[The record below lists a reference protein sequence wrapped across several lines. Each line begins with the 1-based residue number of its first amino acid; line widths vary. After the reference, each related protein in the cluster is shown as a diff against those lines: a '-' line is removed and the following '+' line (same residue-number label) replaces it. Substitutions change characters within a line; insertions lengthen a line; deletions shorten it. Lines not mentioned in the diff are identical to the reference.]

1 MKNDRSELLENLSC
15 AQIVDCSQ
23 AGSKNLAKYKK
34 IVKGKVV
41 IYYYCY
47 KCNKPI
53 KPTKDRPEKRIQ
65 RRESISTAEVLAI
78 HPKTQKS
85 TDEPV
90 FKSQGILDR
99 NIKQSTLDKYGVKI
113 TQNGE
118 HYYPYGEDVHKIRG
132 KNKNFRWS
140 GDGKKNPLFGMD
152 VYPAGC
158 AKIITVVEGELDAL
172 ASSQMLSADMRF
184 PVVSVRDGCA
194 SAVKSCKDAYEYLSS
209 FTQIVFCFDN
219 DDVGQKAQLECAE
232 LFPNKA
238 KLMKMRKGYKDACDY
253 SSDSAFKS
261 FTEDWWASQVF
272 MPDGI
277 VKGKDLK
284 SLVLEPLQ
292 KSIAIYPYGSLND
305 LTGGIRSS
313 EMVVITAGSG
323 LGKSQFLR
331 EIIYKLLKSTDENIG
346 LLFLEESVKRT
357 ALSIMSLD
365 AMKPLHLN
373 ETEAT
378 QEEKQVAFDATLGT
392 GRLFLFDSFGSTSV
406 DNIINRVRYMAKALD
421 CKFIFLDHISIVV
434 SDQQQGDERRAL
446 DEITTKLRMLCQE
459 CDITLFAVSHLRR
472 PTGTGHEEG
481 SVTSLSQLRGSGA
494 IGQLSDMVLGLERNS
509 QADDVTERHTTRVRV
524 IKNRY
529 SGLTG
534 KACALYYDR
543 NTGRMNEVFEEDLEE
558 AK

>member
-1 MKNDRSELLENLSC
+1 MKTKSKFIRNLSC
-15 AQIVDCSQ
+15 SQIVNCSDS
-23 AGSKNLAKYKK
+23 GSSNVGEYEKEDGSSYFF
-34 IVKGKVV
+34 
-41 IYYYCY
+41 CY
-47 KCNKPI
+47 KCNKPLKSDK
-53 KPTKDRPEKRIQ
+53 KPVEA
-65 RRESISTAEVLAI
+65 REGVSTAEVLSI
-78 HPKTQKS
+78 HPKAQKDAS
-85 TDEPV
+85 EPV

-99 NIKQSTLDKYGVKI
+99 NIKQNTLEKYGVKI

-118 HYYPYGEDVHKIRG
+118 HYYPYGKDVFKIRG

-140 GDGKKNPLFGMD
+140 GGGDKKPLFGMD
-152 VYPAGC
+152 VYPSGC
-158 AKIITVVEGELDAL
+158 AKIITVVEGELDSL
-172 ASSQMLSADMRF
+172 AASQMLSADLRF

-209 FTQIVFCFDN
+209 FSQIVFCFDN

-238 KLMKMRKGYKDACDY
+238 KMMKMRKGYKDACDY
-253 SSDSAFKS
+253 STDSAFKH
-261 FTEDWWASQVF
+261 FTEDWWASQVY

-292 KSIAIYPYGSLND
+292 KSIAIYPYGGLND

-313 EMVVITAGSG
+313 ELVCITAGSG

-331 EIIYKLLKSTDENIG
+331 EIVYKLLKATEENIG
-346 LLFLEESVKRT
+346 LMFLEESVKRT

-472 PTGTGHEEG
+472 PPGTGHEEG
-481 SVTSLSQLRGSGA
+481 AVTSLSQLRGSGA
-494 IGQLSDMVLGLERNS
+494 IGQLSDMVFGLERHS

-543 NTGRMNEVFEEDLEE
+543 STGRMNEVFEEDLEE
-558 AK
+558 PK

>member
-1 MKNDRSELLENLSC
+1 MKTKSKFIRNLPCS
-15 AQIVDCSQ
+15 QIVDCSDS
-23 AGSKNLAKYKK
+23 GSSNVGEYEKEDGSN
-34 IVKGKVV
+34 
-41 IYYYCY
+41 YYFCY
-47 KCNKPI
+47 KCNKPLKRDK
-53 KPTKDRPEKRIQ
+53 KPVESHQ
-65 RRESISTAEVLAI
+65 SISTAEVLSI
-78 HPKTQKS
+78 HPKAQKDAS
-85 TDEPV
+85 EPV
-90 FKSQGILDR
+90 FKPQGIPDR
-99 NIKQSTLDKYGVKI
+99 NIKQSTLEKYGVKI

-118 HYYPYGEDVHKIRG
+118 HYYPYGKDVFKIRG
-132 KNKNFRWS
+132 KNKSFRWFGG
-140 GDGKKNPLFGMD
+140 GDKKPLFGMD
-152 VYPAGC
+152 VYPSGC
-158 AKIITVVEGELDAL
+158 AKIITVVEGELDSL
-172 ASSQMLSADMRF
+172 AASQMLSADLRF

-209 FTQIVFCFDN
+209 FSQIVFCFDN

-238 KLMKMRKGYKDACDY
+238 KMMKMRKGYKDACDY
-253 SSDSAFKS
+253 STDSAFKH
-261 FTEDWWASQVF
+261 FTEDWWASQVY

-292 KSIAIYPYGSLND
+292 KSIAIYPYGGLND

-313 EMVVITAGSG
+313 ELVCITAGSG

-331 EIIYKLLKSTDENIG
+331 EIVYKLLKSTEENIG
-346 LLFLEESVKRT
+346 LMFLEESVKRT

-406 DNIINRVRYMAKALD
+406 DNIINRVRYMARALD

-472 PTGTGHEEG
+472 PPGTGHEEG
-481 SVTSLSQLRGSGA
+481 AVTSLSQLRGSGA
-494 IGQLSDMVLGLERNS
+494 IGQLSDMVFGLERHS

-543 NTGRMNEVFEEDLEE
+543 STGRMNEVFEEDLEE

>member
-1 MKNDRSELLENLSC
+1 MKTKSKFIRNLSC
-15 AQIVDCSQ
+15 SQIVNCSDS
-23 AGSKNLAKYKK
+23 GSSNVGEYEKEDGSSYFF
-34 IVKGKVV
+34 
-41 IYYYCY
+41 CY
-47 KCNKPI
+47 KCNKPLKSDK
-53 KPTKDRPEKRIQ
+53 KPVEA
-65 RRESISTAEVLAI
+65 REGVSTAEVLSI
-78 HPKTQKS
+78 HPKAQKDAS
-85 TDEPV
+85 EPV

-99 NIKQSTLDKYGVKI
+99 NIKQNTLEKYGVKI

-118 HYYPYGEDVHKIRG
+118 HYYPYGKDVFKIRG

-140 GDGKKNPLFGMD
+140 GVSDKKPLFGMD
-152 VYPAGC
+152 VYPSGC
-158 AKIITVVEGELDAL
+158 AKIITVVEGELDSL
-172 ASSQMLSADMRF
+172 AASQMLSADLRF

-209 FTQIVFCFDN
+209 FSQIVFCFDN

-238 KLMKMRKGYKDACDY
+238 KMMKMRKGYKDACDY
-253 SSDSAFKS
+253 STDSAFKH
-261 FTEDWWASQVF
+261 FTEDWWASQVY

-292 KSIAIYPYGSLND
+292 KSIAIYPYGGLND

-313 EMVVITAGSG
+313 ELVCITAGSG

-331 EIIYKLLKSTDENIG
+331 EIVYKLLKATEENIG
-346 LLFLEESVKRT
+346 LMFLEESVKRT

-472 PTGTGHEEG
+472 PPGTGHEEG
-481 SVTSLSQLRGSGA
+481 AVTSLSQLRGSGA
-494 IGQLSDMVLGLERNS
+494 IGQLSDMVFGLERHS

-543 NTGRMNEVFEEDLEE
+543 STGRMNEVFEEDLEE
-558 AK
+558 PK

>member
-1 MKNDRSELLENLSC
+1 MKTKSKFVRNLSC
-15 AQIVDCSQ
+15 SQITECSQ
-23 AGSKNLAKYKK
+23 AGSSNVGEYEKDD
-34 IVKGKVV
+34 GSS
-41 IYYYCY
+41 YYFCY
-47 KCNKPI
+47 KCNKPLKCDI
-53 KPTKDRPEKRIQ
+53 KPVDGHQ
-65 RRESISTAEVLAI
+65 GVSTADLI
-78 HPKTQKS
+78 QLMPKGEKA
-85 TDEPV
+85 TDEPI
-90 FKSQGILDR
+90 FKPQGILDR
-99 NIKQSTLDKYGVKI
+99 NIKQSTLEKYGVKI
-113 TQNGE
+113 ALNGA
-118 HYYPYGEDVHKIRG
+118 HYYPYGKDIFKIRG

-140 GDGKKNPLFGMD
+140 GDGEKNPLFGMD

-194 SAVKSCKDAYEYLSS
+194 SAIKSCKDAYEYLSS

-253 SSDSAFKS
+253 SSDSAFKH

-446 DEITTKLRMLCQE
+446 DEICTRLRMLVQE
-459 CDITLFAVSHLRR
+459 SDITLFAVSHLRR

-481 SVTSLSQLRGSGA
+481 SVTSLSQLRGSAA
-494 IGQLSDMVLGLERNS
+494 IGSLSDQVIGLERNS

>member
-1 MKNDRSELLENLSC
+1 MKTKSKFIRNLSC
-15 AQIVDCSQ
+15 SQIVDCSDS
-23 AGSKNLAKYKK
+23 GSSNVGEYEKEDGSSYFF
-34 IVKGKVV
+34 
-41 IYYYCY
+41 CY
-47 KCNKPI
+47 KCNKPLKHDK
-53 KPTKDRPEKRIQ
+53 KPVEAHH
-65 RRESISTAEVLAI
+65 SVSTAEVLSI
-78 HPKTQKS
+78 HPKAQKDAS
-85 TDEPV
+85 EPV
-90 FKSQGILDR
+90 LSLEGISDR
-99 NIKQSTLDKYGVKI
+99 NIKQSTLEKYGVKI

-118 HYYPYGEDVHKIRG
+118 HYYPYGKDVFKIRG

-140 GDGKKNPLFGMD
+140 GVGDKKPLFGMD
-152 VYPAGC
+152 VYPSGC
-158 AKIITVVEGELDAL
+158 AKIITVVEGELDSL
-172 ASSQMLSADMRF
+172 AASQMLSADLRF

-209 FTQIVFCFDN
+209 FSQIVFCFDN

-238 KLMKMRKGYKDACDY
+238 KMMKMRKGYKDACDY
-253 SSDSAFKS
+253 STDSAFKH
-261 FTEDWWASQVF
+261 FTEDWWASQVY

-292 KSIAIYPYGSLND
+292 KSIAIYPYGGLND

-313 EMVVITAGSG
+313 ELVCITAGSG

-331 EIIYKLLKSTDENIG
+331 EIVYKLLKATEENIG
-346 LLFLEESVKRT
+346 LMFLEESVKRT

-472 PTGTGHEEG
+472 PPGTGHEEG
-481 SVTSLSQLRGSGA
+481 AVTSLSQLRGSGA
-494 IGQLSDMVLGLERNS
+494 IGQLSDMVFGLERHS

-543 NTGRMNEVFEEDLEE
+543 STGRMNEVFDEDLEE
-558 AK
+558 VK

>member
-1 MKNDRSELLENLSC
+1 MKTKSKFIRNLSC
-15 AQIVDCSQ
+15 SQIVNCSDS
-23 AGSKNLAKYKK
+23 GSSNVGEYEKEDGSSYFF
-34 IVKGKVV
+34 
-41 IYYYCY
+41 CY
-47 KCNKPI
+47 KCNKPLKSDK
-53 KPTKDRPEKRIQ
+53 KPVEA
-65 RRESISTAEVLAI
+65 REGVSTAEVLSI
-78 HPKTQKS
+78 HPKAQKDAS
-85 TDEPV
+85 EPV

-99 NIKQSTLDKYGVKI
+99 NIKQNTLEKYGVKI

-118 HYYPYGEDVHKIRG
+118 HYYPYGKDVFKIRG

-140 GDGKKNPLFGMD
+140 GGGDKKPLFGMD
-152 VYPAGC
+152 VYPSGC
-158 AKIITVVEGELDAL
+158 AKIITVVEGELDSL
-172 ASSQMLSADMRF
+172 AASQMLSADLRF

-209 FTQIVFCFDN
+209 FSQIVFCFDN

-238 KLMKMRKGYKDACDY
+238 KMMKMRKGYKDACDY
-253 SSDSAFKS
+253 STDSAFKH
-261 FTEDWWASQVF
+261 FTEDWWASQVY

-292 KSIAIYPYGSLND
+292 KSIAIYPYGGLND

-313 EMVVITAGSG
+313 ELVCITAGSG

-331 EIIYKLLKSTDENIG
+331 EIVYKLLKATEENIG
-346 LLFLEESVKRT
+346 LMFLEESVKRT

-472 PTGTGHEEG
+472 PPGTGHEEG
-481 SVTSLSQLRGSGA
+481 AVTSLSQLRGSGA
-494 IGQLSDMVLGLERNS
+494 IGQLSDMVFGLERHS

-543 NTGRMNEVFEEDLEE
+543 STGRMNEVFEEDLEE

>member
-1 MKNDRSELLENLSC
+1 
-15 AQIVDCSQ
+15 
-23 AGSKNLAKYKK
+23 
-34 IVKGKVV
+34 
-41 IYYYCY
+41 
-47 KCNKPI
+47 
-53 KPTKDRPEKRIQ
+53 
-65 RRESISTAEVLAI
+65 
-78 HPKTQKS
+78 
-85 TDEPV
+85 
-90 FKSQGILDR
+90 
-99 NIKQSTLDKYGVKI
+99 
-113 TQNGE
+113 
-118 HYYPYGEDVHKIRG
+118 
-132 KNKNFRWS
+132 
-140 GDGKKNPLFGMD
+140 MD
-152 VYPAGC
+152 VYPSGC
-158 AKIITVVEGELDAL
+158 AKIITVVEGELDSL
-172 ASSQMLSADMRF
+172 AASQMLSADLRF

-209 FTQIVFCFDN
+209 FSQIVFCFDN

-238 KLMKMRKGYKDACDY
+238 KMMKMRKGYKDACDY
-253 SSDSAFKS
+253 STDSAFKH
-261 FTEDWWASQVF
+261 FTEDWWASQVY

-292 KSIAIYPYGSLND
+292 KSIAIYPYGGLND

-313 EMVVITAGSG
+313 ELVCITAGSG

-331 EIIYKLLKSTDENIG
+331 EIVYKLLKSTEENIG
-346 LLFLEESVKRT
+346 LMFLEESVKRT

-406 DNIINRVRYMAKALD
+406 DNIINRVRYMARALD

-472 PTGTGHEEG
+472 PPGTGHEEG
-481 SVTSLSQLRGSGA
+481 AVTSLSQLRGSGA
-494 IGQLSDMVLGLERNS
+494 IGQLSDMVFGLERHS

-543 NTGRMNEVFEEDLEE
+543 STGRMNEVFEEDLEE

>member
-1 MKNDRSELLENLSC
+1 MKTKSKFIRNLSC
-15 AQIVDCSQ
+15 SQIVDCSDS
-23 AGSKNLAKYKK
+23 GSSNVGEYEKED
-34 IVKGKVV
+34 GSS
-41 IYYYCY
+41 YYFCY
-47 KCNKPI
+47 KCNKPLKRNK
-53 KPTKDRPEKRIQ
+53 KPVEAHQ
-65 RRESISTAEVLAI
+65 SISTAEVLSI
-78 HPKTQKS
+78 HPKAQK
-85 TDEPV
+85 DAGEPV
-90 FKSQGILDR
+90 FKPQGISDR
-99 NIKQSTLDKYGVKI
+99 NIKQSTLEKYGVKI

-118 HYYPYGEDVHKIRG
+118 HYYPYGKDVHKIRG

-140 GDGKKNPLFGMD
+140 GGGDKKPLFGMD
-152 VYPAGC
+152 VYQAGC

-172 ASSQMLSADMRF
+172 AGCQMLSGDNKLRF

-209 FTQIVFCFDN
+209 FSQIVFCFDN

-238 KLMKMRKGYKDACDY
+238 KMMKMRKGYKDACDY
-253 SSDSAFKS
+253 STDSAFKH
-261 FTEDWWASQVF
+261 FTEDWWASQVY

-292 KSIAIYPYGSLND
+292 KSIAIYPYGGLND

-313 EMVVITAGSG
+313 ELVCITAGSG

-331 EIIYKLLKSTDENIG
+331 EIVYKLLKATEENIG
-346 LLFLEESVKRT
+346 LMFLEESVKRT

-472 PTGTGHEEG
+472 PPGTGHEEG
-481 SVTSLSQLRGSGA
+481 AVTSLSQLRGSGA
-494 IGQLSDMVLGLERNS
+494 IGQLSDMVFGLERHS

-543 NTGRMNEVFEEDLEE
+543 STGRMNEVFEEDLEE
-558 AK
+558 VK

>member
-1 MKNDRSELLENLSC
+1 MKTKSKFIRNLPCS
-15 AQIVDCSQ
+15 QIVDCPDS
-23 AGSKNLAKYKK
+23 GSSNVGEYEKED
-34 IVKGKVV
+34 GSS
-41 IYYYCY
+41 YYFCY
-47 KCNKPI
+47 KCNKPLKHDK
-53 KPTKDRPEKRIQ
+53 KPVEAHQ
-65 RRESISTAEVLAI
+65 SISTAEVLSI
-78 HPKTQKS
+78 HPKAQKDAS
-85 TDEPV
+85 EPV
-90 FKSQGILDR
+90 FKSQGISDR
-99 NIKQSTLDKYGVKI
+99 NIKQSTLEKYGVKI

-118 HYYPYGEDVHKIRG
+118 HYYPYGKDVFKIRG

-140 GDGKKNPLFGMD
+140 GVGDKKPLFGMD
-152 VYPAGC
+152 VYPSGC
-158 AKIITVVEGELDAL
+158 AKIITVVEGELDSL
-172 ASSQMLSADMRF
+172 AASQMLSADLRF

-194 SAVKSCKDAYEYLSS
+194 SAVKSCKDSYEYLSS

-238 KLMKMRKGYKDACDY
+238 KMMKMRKGYKDACDY
-253 SSDSAFKS
+253 STDLAFNH
-261 FTEDWWASQVF
+261 FTEDWWASQVY

-292 KSIAIYPYGSLND
+292 KSIAIYPYGGLND

-313 EMVVITAGSG
+313 ELVCITAGSG

-331 EIIYKLLKSTDENIG
+331 EIVYKLLKATEENIG
-346 LLFLEESVKRT
+346 LMFLEESVKRT

-472 PTGTGHEEG
+472 PSGTGHEEG
-481 SVTSLSQLRGSGA
+481 AVTSLSQLRGSGA
-494 IGQLSDMVLGLERNS
+494 IGQLSDMVFGLERHS

-543 NTGRMNEVFEEDLEE
+543 STGRMNEVFEEDLEE
-558 AK
+558 PK

>member
-1 MKNDRSELLENLSC
+1 VGEYEKED
-15 AQIVDCSQ
+15 
-23 AGSKNLAKYKK
+23 GSSYFF
-34 IVKGKVV
+34 
-41 IYYYCY
+41 CY
-47 KCNKPI
+47 KCNKPLKRDK
-53 KPTKDRPEKRIQ
+53 KPVEAHQ
-65 RRESISTAEVLAI
+65 SVSTAEVLAI
-78 HPKTQKS
+78 HPKAQK
-85 TDEPV
+85 DAGEPV
-90 FKSQGILDR
+90 FKPQGISDR
-99 NIKQSTLDKYGVKI
+99 NIKQSTLEKYGVKI

-118 HYYPYGEDVHKIRG
+118 HYYPYGKDVHKIRG

-140 GDGKKNPLFGMD
+140 GVGDKKPLFGMD
-152 VYPAGC
+152 VYQAGC

-172 ASSQMLSADMRF
+172 AGCQMLSGDNKLRF

-238 KLMKMRKGYKDACDY
+238 KMMKMRKGYKDACDY
-253 SSDSAFKS
+253 STDSAFKH
-261 FTEDWWASQVF
+261 FTEDWWASQVY

-292 KSIAIYPYGSLND
+292 KSIAIYPYGGLND

-313 EMVVITAGSG
+313 ELVCITAGSG

-331 EIIYKLLKSTDENIG
+331 EIVYKLLKATEENIG
-346 LLFLEESVKRT
+346 LMFLEESVKRT

-481 SVTSLSQLRGSGA
+481 AVTSLSQLRGSGA
-494 IGQLSDMVLGLERNS
+494 IGQLSDMVFGLERHS

-543 NTGRMNEVFEEDLEE
+543 NTGRMNEVFDEDLEE
-558 AK
+558 PK

>member
-1 MKNDRSELLENLSC
+1 MKTKSKFIRNLSC
-15 AQIVDCSQ
+15 SQIVDCPDS
-23 AGSKNLAKYKK
+23 GSSNVGEYEKED
-34 IVKGKVV
+34 GSS
-41 IYYYCY
+41 YYFCY
-47 KCNKPI
+47 KCNKPLKHDK
-53 KPTKDRPEKRIQ
+53 KPVEAHQ
-65 RRESISTAEVLAI
+65 SVSTAEVLSI
-78 HPKTQKS
+78 HPKAQKS

-90 FKSQGILDR
+90 FKPQGISDR
-99 NIKQSTLDKYGVKI
+99 NIKQNTLEKYGVKI

-118 HYYPYGEDVHKIRG
+118 HYYPYGKDVHKIRG
-132 KNKNFRWS
+132 KNKSFRWS
-140 GDGKKNPLFGMD
+140 GGGDKKPLFGMD
-152 VYPAGC
+152 VYPSGC
-158 AKIITVVEGELDAL
+158 AKIITVVEGELDSL
-172 ASSQMLSADMRF
+172 AASQMLSADLRF

-209 FTQIVFCFDN
+209 FSQIVFCFDN

-238 KLMKMRKGYKDACDY
+238 KMMKMRKGYKDACDY
-253 SSDSAFKS
+253 STDSAFKH
-261 FTEDWWASQVF
+261 FTEDWWASQVY

-292 KSIAIYPYGSLND
+292 KSIAIYPYGGLND

-313 EMVVITAGSG
+313 ELVCITAGSG

-331 EIIYKLLKSTDENIG
+331 EIVYKLLKATEENIG
-346 LLFLEESVKRT
+346 LMFLEESVKRT

-472 PTGTGHEEG
+472 PPGTGHEEG
-481 SVTSLSQLRGSGA
+481 AVTSLSQLRGSGA
-494 IGQLSDMVLGLERNS
+494 IGQLSDMVFGLERHS

-543 NTGRMNEVFEEDLEE
+543 NTGRMNEVFDEDLEE
-558 AK
+558 VK

>member
-1 MKNDRSELLENLSC
+1 MKTKSKFIRNLPCS
-15 AQIVDCSQ
+15 QIVDCSDS
-23 AGSKNLAKYKK
+23 GSSNVGEYEKEDGSN
-34 IVKGKVV
+34 
-41 IYYYCY
+41 YYFCY
-47 KCNKPI
+47 KCNKPLKRDK
-53 KPTKDRPEKRIQ
+53 KPVEAHQ
-65 RRESISTAEVLAI
+65 SISTAEVLSI
-78 HPKTQKS
+78 HPKAQKDAS
-85 TDEPV
+85 EPV
-90 FKSQGILDR
+90 FKPQGIPDR
-99 NIKQSTLDKYGVKI
+99 NIKQSTLEKYGVKI

-118 HYYPYGEDVHKIRG
+118 HYYPYGKDVFKIRG
-132 KNKNFRWS
+132 KNKSFRWFGG
-140 GDGKKNPLFGMD
+140 GDKKPLFGMD
-152 VYPAGC
+152 VYPSGC
-158 AKIITVVEGELDAL
+158 AKIITVVEGELDSL
-172 ASSQMLSADMRF
+172 AASQMLSADLRF

-209 FTQIVFCFDN
+209 FSQIVFCFDN

-238 KLMKMRKGYKDACDY
+238 KMMKMRKGYKDACDY
-253 SSDSAFKS
+253 STDSAFKH
-261 FTEDWWASQVF
+261 FTEDWWASQVY

-292 KSIAIYPYGSLND
+292 KSIAIYPYGGLND

-313 EMVVITAGSG
+313 ELVCITAGSG

-331 EIIYKLLKSTDENIG
+331 EIVYKLLKSTEENIG
-346 LLFLEESVKRT
+346 LMFLEESVKRT

-406 DNIINRVRYMAKALD
+406 DNIINRVRYMARALD

-472 PTGTGHEEG
+472 PPGTGHEEG
-481 SVTSLSQLRGSGA
+481 AVTSLSQLRGSGA
-494 IGQLSDMVLGLERNS
+494 IGQLSDMVFGLERHS

-543 NTGRMNEVFEEDLEE
+543 STGRMNEVFEEDLEE

>member
-1 MKNDRSELLENLSC
+1 MKTKSKFIRNLPCS
-15 AQIVDCSQ
+15 QIVDCPDS
-23 AGSKNLAKYKK
+23 GSSNVGEYEKED
-34 IVKGKVV
+34 GSS
-41 IYYYCY
+41 YYFCY
-47 KCNKPI
+47 KCNKPLKHDK
-53 KPTKDRPEKRIQ
+53 KPVEAHQ
-65 RRESISTAEVLAI
+65 SISTAEVLSI
-78 HPKTQKS
+78 HPKAQKDAS
-85 TDEPV
+85 EPV
-90 FKSQGILDR
+90 FKSQGISDR
-99 NIKQSTLDKYGVKI
+99 NIKQSTLEKYGVKI

-118 HYYPYGEDVHKIRG
+118 HYYPYGKDVFKIRG

-140 GDGKKNPLFGMD
+140 GVGDKKPLFGMD
-152 VYPAGC
+152 VYPSGC
-158 AKIITVVEGELDAL
+158 AKIITVVEGELDSL
-172 ASSQMLSADMRF
+172 AASQMLSADLRF

-209 FTQIVFCFDN
+209 FSQIVFCFDN

-238 KLMKMRKGYKDACDY
+238 KMMKMRKGYKDACDY
-253 SSDSAFKS
+253 STDSAFKH
-261 FTEDWWASQVF
+261 FTEDWWASQVY

-292 KSIAIYPYGSLND
+292 KSIAIYPYGGLND

-313 EMVVITAGSG
+313 ELVCITAGSG

-331 EIIYKLLKSTDENIG
+331 EIVYKLLKATEENIG
-346 LLFLEESVKRT
+346 LMFLEESVKRT

-472 PTGTGHEEG
+472 PSGTGHEEG
-481 SVTSLSQLRGSGA
+481 AVTSLSQLRGSGA
-494 IGQLSDMVLGLERNS
+494 IGQLSDMVFGLERHS

-543 NTGRMNEVFEEDLEE
+543 STGRMNEVFEEDLEE
-558 AK
+558 PK

>member
-1 MKNDRSELLENLSC
+1 MKTKSKFIRNLPCS
-15 AQIVDCSQ
+15 QIVNCSDS
-23 AGSKNLAKYKK
+23 GSSNVGEYEKEDGSSYFF
-34 IVKGKVV
+34 
-41 IYYYCY
+41 CY
-47 KCNKPI
+47 KCNKPLKRDK
-53 KPTKDRPEKRIQ
+53 KPTEAHQ
-65 RRESISTAEVLAI
+65 SISTAEVLSI
-78 HPKTQKS
+78 HPKAQKDAS
-85 TDEPV
+85 EPV
-90 FKSQGILDR
+90 FKPQGITDR
-99 NIKQSTLDKYGVKI
+99 NIKQSTLEKYGVKI
-113 TQNGE
+113 TQNGD
-118 HYYPYGEDVHKIRG
+118 HYYPYGKDVFKIRG

-140 GDGKKNPLFGMD
+140 GVGDKKPLFGMD
-152 VYPAGC
+152 VYPSGC
-158 AKIITVVEGELDAL
+158 AKIITVVEGELDSL
-172 ASSQMLSADMRF
+172 AASQMLSADLRF

-209 FTQIVFCFDN
+209 FSQIVFCFDN

-238 KLMKMRKGYKDACDY
+238 KMMKMRKGYKDACDY
-253 SSDSAFKS
+253 STDSAFKH
-261 FTEDWWASQVF
+261 FTEDWWASQVY

-292 KSIAIYPYGSLND
+292 KSIAIYPYGGLND

-313 EMVVITAGSG
+313 ELVCITAGSG

-331 EIIYKLLKSTDENIG
+331 EIVYKLLKATEENIG
-346 LLFLEESVKRT
+346 LMFLEESVKRT

-472 PTGTGHEEG
+472 PPGTGHEEG
-481 SVTSLSQLRGSGA
+481 AVTSLSQLRGSGA
-494 IGQLSDMVLGLERNS
+494 IGQLSDMVFGLERHS

-543 NTGRMNEVFEEDLEE
+543 STGRMNEVFEEDLEE
-558 AK
+558 VK

>member
-1 MKNDRSELLENLSC
+1 MKTKSKFIRNLPCS
-15 AQIVDCSQ
+15 QIVDCPDS
-23 AGSKNLAKYKK
+23 GSSNVGEYEKED
-34 IVKGKVV
+34 GSS
-41 IYYYCY
+41 YYFCY
-47 KCNKPI
+47 KCNKPLKHDK
-53 KPTKDRPEKRIQ
+53 KPVEAHQ
-65 RRESISTAEVLAI
+65 SISTAEVLSI
-78 HPKTQKS
+78 HPKAQKDAS
-85 TDEPV
+85 EPV
-90 FKSQGILDR
+90 FKSQGISDR
-99 NIKQSTLDKYGVKI
+99 NIKQSTLEKYGVKI

-118 HYYPYGEDVHKIRG
+118 HYYPYGKDVFKIRG

-140 GDGKKNPLFGMD
+140 GVGDKKPLFGMD
-152 VYPAGC
+152 VYPSGC
-158 AKIITVVEGELDAL
+158 AKIITVVEGELDSL
-172 ASSQMLSADMRF
+172 AASQMLSADLRF

-194 SAVKSCKDAYEYLSS
+194 SAVKSCKDSYEYLSS

-238 KLMKMRKGYKDACDY
+238 KMMKMRKGYKDACDY
-253 SSDSAFKS
+253 STDSAFKH
-261 FTEDWWASQVF
+261 FTEDWWASQVY

-292 KSIAIYPYGSLND
+292 KSIAIYPYGGLND

-313 EMVVITAGSG
+313 ELVCITAGSG

-331 EIIYKLLKSTDENIG
+331 EIVYKLLKATEENIG
-346 LLFLEESVKRT
+346 LMFLEESVKRT

-472 PTGTGHEEG
+472 PSGTGHEEG
-481 SVTSLSQLRGSGA
+481 AVTSLSQLRGSGA
-494 IGQLSDMVLGLERNS
+494 IGQLSDMVFGLERHS

-543 NTGRMNEVFEEDLEE
+543 STGRMNEVFEEDLEE
-558 AK
+558 PK

>member
-1 MKNDRSELLENLSC
+1 MKTKSKFIRNLSC
-15 AQIVDCSQ
+15 SQIVDCPDS
-23 AGSKNLAKYKK
+23 GSSNVGEYEKED
-34 IVKGKVV
+34 GSS
-41 IYYYCY
+41 YYFCY
-47 KCNKPI
+47 KCNKPLKHDK
-53 KPTKDRPEKRIQ
+53 KPVEAHQ
-65 RRESISTAEVLAI
+65 SVSTAEVLSI
-78 HPKTQKS
+78 HPKAQKS

-90 FKSQGILDR
+90 FKPQGISDR
-99 NIKQSTLDKYGVKI
+99 NIKQNTLEKYGVKI

-118 HYYPYGEDVHKIRG
+118 HYYPYGKDVFKIRG
-132 KNKNFRWS
+132 KNKSFRWS
-140 GDGKKNPLFGMD
+140 GGGDKKPLFGMD
-152 VYPAGC
+152 VYPSGC
-158 AKIITVVEGELDAL
+158 AKIITVVEGELDSL
-172 ASSQMLSADMRF
+172 AASQMLSADLRF

-209 FTQIVFCFDN
+209 FSQIVFCFDN

-238 KLMKMRKGYKDACDY
+238 KMMKMRKGYKDACDY
-253 SSDSAFKS
+253 STDSAFKH
-261 FTEDWWASQVF
+261 FTEDWWASQVY

-292 KSIAIYPYGSLND
+292 KSIAIYPYGGLND

-313 EMVVITAGSG
+313 ELVCITAGSG

-331 EIIYKLLKSTDENIG
+331 EIVYKLLKATEENIG
-346 LLFLEESVKRT
+346 LMFLEESVKRT

-472 PTGTGHEEG
+472 PPGTGHEEG
-481 SVTSLSQLRGSGA
+481 AVTSLSQLRGSGA
-494 IGQLSDMVLGLERNS
+494 IGQLSDMVFGLERHS

-543 NTGRMNEVFEEDLEE
+543 NTGRMNEVFDEDLEE
-558 AK
+558 VK